1 MNIDPT
7 TLTIGELF
15 NGVVNYSIPIYQRN
29 YAWGEAQIGQLIRD
43 VFDCMEK
50 DSAAS
55 YYIGTLVVHERLS
68 SEGRVE
74 FEVIDGQQRLTTLA
88 LLLCVLKNET
98 IATVEDDRAE
108 IDLKARLKFFGNPC
122 LTFDCRRSSTE
133 ILHSLFCDGLKA
145 GIQNQENSL
154 RHGYALTQKKLA
166 QLVKGRIGEFA
177 DYLLE
182 RVRIVRVVVPEDTDL
197 NHYFEI
203 MNSRGEQLE
212 KHEIL
217 KAKLMEVVPDE
228 SHRKC
233 FGRIWDACS
242 DMDCYVQYGFSID
255 ERNNIFGC
263 EWNDFVPRGFDKLV
277 CVCQNNNAN
286 GQHDNSTTFADEKT
300 LEDLISPGAK
310 KKMTSAQTEVEAEG
324 RFKSI
329 VNFQNFLLHVL
340 SVYMKKPVSLDDKQ
354 LISTFDDTIDAI
366 PTTAEKV
373 AFIEGFAFELLQC
386 RFLFDKYVI
395 KREND
400 EKLALRRLKT
410 YRDGKGK
417 VMSVKPISTFYDDEL
432 GNGSMKTHREIEMLL
447 AMFHVSYP
455 SMVYKY
461 WLNGVLVYL
470 ARQNLPI
477 DADSYR
483 KFLVEMAERF
493 LRHRFLADDGKEK
506 EYEDLIFKAES
517 EIGPAKVNGGKI
529 DRGTAVENFVF
540 NYLDYKLWL
549 QDLKSKKPRFSSF
562 EFTIRSSVEHYYP
575 QQPMGG
581 MPELSDGDLNSF
593 GNLCLISAS
602 RNSRLSNMP
611 PLAKKEVVVGG
622 GLVVESI
629 KQRIMMDEHVWDAGA
644 IRNHRK
650 AMVGLLLPETLLEV

>member
-1 MNIDPT
+1 MNVDPA
-7 TLTIGELF
+7 TLAIGELF
-15 NGVVNYSIPIYQRN
+15 NGDANYSIPIYQRN

-43 VFDCMEK
+43 VFDSMEK

-98 IATVEDDRAE
+98 FAKTDDAKTG
-108 IDLKARLKFFGNPC
+108 IDVKARLGFFGSPC

-133 ILHSLFCDGLKA
+133 MLHSLFCDGLKA
-145 GIQNQENSL
+145 AAQKQENGF
-154 RHGYALTQKKLA
+154 RHGYALAKKLLV

-177 DYLLE
+177 DYLLG

-217 KAKLMEVVPDE
+217 KARLMESIPDE

-242 DMDCYVQYGFSID
+242 DMDRFVQYGFSTD
-255 ERNNIFGC
+255 ERNDIFGC
-263 EWNDFVPRGFDKLV
+263 EWDDFVQGGFDKIV
-277 CVCQNNNAN
+277 CVCQNNDAK
-286 GQHDNSTTFADEKT
+286 GQRDNSTAFGKEKT
-300 LEDLISPGAK
+300 LEALISSD
-310 KKMTSAQTEVEAEG
+310 MSCEISSAQTEAEAEG

-329 VNFQNFLLHVL
+329 VNFQNFLLHAL
-340 SVYMKKPVSLDDKQ
+340 SVYMKKSVSLDDKQ
-354 LISTFDDTIDAI
+354 LISTFDDVLDAI
-366 PTTAEKV
+366 PATAERV
-373 AFIEGFAFELLQC
+373 AFIEGFAFALLQC

-395 KREND
+395 KRVND
-400 EKLALRRLKT
+400 ERLALCRLKM
-410 YRDGKGK
+410 YRDRNGK
-417 VMSVKPISTFYDDEL
+417 VISVKPISTFYDDEL
-432 GNGSMKTHREIEMLL
+432 VSGSMKTHREIEMLL

-455 SMVYKY
+455 TMVYKY
-461 WLNGVLVYL
+461 WLSGVLEYL
-470 ARQNLPI
+470 ARQKYAI

-483 KFLVEMAERF
+483 TFLVEMAERF
-493 LRHRFLADDGKEK
+493 LRYRFLADDGKEK
-506 EYEDLIFKAES
+506 EYEELIFKAES
-517 EIGPAKVNGGKI
+517 EIGPAKVNDCKL

-549 QDLKSKKPRFSSF
+549 QDLNSGKPRFSSF

-611 PLAKKEVVVGG
+611 PLAKKEVVVGE

-644 IRNHRK
+644 IRSHRK
-650 AMVGLLLPETLLEV
+650 AMVGLLLPETQLEV